1 MKSKKKAHGN
11 TGNQN
16 AAGHGR
22 PRKSAQGRAQMQI
35 SVTVDQRE
43 AVKRNAAAAGMTI
56 SQYLLDGKV

>member
-1 MKSKKKAHGN
+1 
-11 TGNQN
+11 
-16 AAGHGR
+16 
-22 PRKSAQGRAQMQI
+22 MQI